1 MFIEWCFKSH
11 FVLPCTNRH
20 RNKPNF
26 ICLCLWGG
34 AFSHN
39 LYFRVQT
46 GTKTNLFLNSLC
58 LLGGAF
64 SRNLYFRVQTGTKT
78 NLFLYSLCLLGGAFS
93 RNLYFRAKTGTKPN
107 LFLVVYVYV
116 VVLLVATCT
125 SVYKQAPQQTY
136 LTGDLVVYV
145 YWVVLS
151 VATCTSGYKQTPK
164 QTHLYFFYVFEWCL
178 KSNIVL
184 PGTNRHHNKPI

>member
-1 MFIEWCFKSH
+1 MYKK
-11 FVLPCTNRH
+11 RQ

-34 AFSHN
+34 AFSRN

-78 NLFLYSLCLLGGAFS
+78 NLFLNSLCLMGGAFS
-93 RNLYFRAKTGTKPN
+93 RNLYFRVQTGTKPN
-107 LFLVVYVYV
+107 LF
-116 VVLLVATCT
+116 
-125 SVYKQAPQQTY
+125 
-136 LTGDLVVYV
+136 LVVYV

-151 VATCTSGYKQTPK
+151 VATCTFVYKQAPN
-164 QTHLYFFYVFEWCL
+164 QTYF
-178 KSNIVL
+178 
-184 PGTNRHHNKPI
+184 